1 MMEMD
6 DKDRSIINMLS
17 RNARISYTEMAA
29 NMGIS
34 ETAVRKRIKK
44 LEREGIIEGYTV
56 KVNPQRLGYNSI
68 AHVGIDANPE
78 LFLEVASILTEMNE
92 VKCVAITS
100 GSNMIMTDVWAAD
113 NKELTEIM
121 NEISKIR
128 GVIAL
133 HPTIVVEMLKSQ
145 QTP

>member
-56 KVNPQRLGYNSI
+56 K
-68 AHVGIDANPE
+68 
-78 LFLEVASILTEMNE
+78 LTEMNE

>member
-1 MMEMD
+1 
-6 DKDRSIINMLS
+6 
-17 RNARISYTEMAA
+17 
-29 NMGIS
+29 
-34 ETAVRKRIKK
+34 
-44 LEREGIIEGYTV
+44 
-56 KVNPQRLGYNSI
+56 
-68 AHVGIDANPE
+68 
-78 LFLEVASILTEMNE
+78 